1 MPVFQTAGPPKRAG
15 KPEERLDPQER
26 PDGLGILGPDTGFRL
41 SPRDAPKLG
50 IAGRAAFRAARIM
63 GERAV
68 CPGTARPFQFPT
80 RPITIAR
87 L

>member
-1 MPVFQTAGPPKRAG
+1 MPVFQTAGPPEHAG
-15 KPEERLDPQER
+15 KPEERLDPQEG
-26 PDGLGILGPDTGFRL
+26 PDGLGILGPDAGFGL
-41 SPRDAPKLG
+41 DPRDAPKLG
-50 IAGRAAFRAARIM
+50 IAGGTAFRAAGIM